1 MTALETLTHFEHF
14 GDLPDISDEKIEEF
28 IKSDN
33 HSQYLLDSGLVHQ
46 KLRIFS
52 LSFVLYKNCFYTGL
66 NNRTKDLAEQIL
78 TEMIPPHFEH
88 LLSQD
93 DLLTLGTV
101 SRLISQ
107 FYGTVALAK
116 LHHGIGLKN

>member
-52 LSFVLYKNCFYTGL
+52 LSFVFL
-66 NNRTKDLAEQIL
+66 
-78 TEMIPPHFEH
+78 
-88 LLSQD
+88 
-93 DLLTLGTV
+93 
-101 SRLISQ
+101 
-107 FYGTVALAK
+107 
-116 LHHGIGLKN
+116 